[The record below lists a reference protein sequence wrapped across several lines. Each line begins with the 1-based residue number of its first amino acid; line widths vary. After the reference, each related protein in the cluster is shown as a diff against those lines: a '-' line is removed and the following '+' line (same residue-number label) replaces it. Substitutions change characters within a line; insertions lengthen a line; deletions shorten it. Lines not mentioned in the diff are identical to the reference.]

1 MILPIEN
8 NAPTLIRRV
17 PILLF
22 FLILILSAPAPNG
35 YAAAIPSD
43 LRAIHVLN
51 RLAFGPSPGDL
62 EHVKSVGVDKYI
74 DEQLSP
80 NSISLPATLINE
92 LDTLSTLRLSAPEL
106 FVDEGPRLSGLFRIR
121 QNRPLPVRR

>member
-51 RLAFGPSPGDL
+51 RLAFGPSPGDNGR
-62 EHVKSVGVDKYI
+62 ERQGWKS
-74 DEQLSP
+74 
-80 NSISLPATLINE
+80 
-92 LDTLSTLRLSAPEL
+92 LRAMA
-106 FVDEGPRLSGLFRIR
+106 RTIR
-121 QNRPLPVRR
+121 E

>member
-1 MILPIEN
+1 MYVKRTRIRIFLVSLTIYAYTPPSAILSLIWRSSMILPIEN

-62 EHVKSVGVDKYI
+62 EHVKSVGVDNYI
-74 DEQLSP
+74 DDKL
-80 NSISLPATLINE
+80 
-92 LDTLSTLRLSAPEL
+92 
-106 FVDEGPRLSGLFRIR
+106 
-121 QNRPLPVRR
+121 